1 MNATRRINQRTDQVQ
16 LHVAPELTDAGTIR
30 LYAGVDLVLDL
41 PAETADELA
50 RLIALYRNEQKDQV
64 QP

>member
-1 MNATRRINQRTDQVQ
+1 MNATRRINRQTDQVQ
-16 LHVAPELTDAGTIR
+16 LHVAPERTDAGAIR

-50 RLIALYRNEQKDQV
+50 RLLVLYRTEQQDGAQ
-64 QP
+64 